1 MEKKVK
7 NIGRV
12 PFFVLILFIIT
23 VSIGAEQVLVRFN
36 DPLDPPIKGWDIQMV
51 IPSSVDVVLN
61 ESQIE
66 EYAALCG
73 SSGFEVIAINRSI
86 TGYSSYDTALL
97 RIEALKDSYPAY
109 VEIYDIGDSWE
120 KVKGTGYNA
129 SYTSRDI
136 WALRISDNPS
146 VDEEEFNILIMG
158 EHHAREL
165 ETTEIVLYIM
175 ENLLNDISEGDTF
188 FSALVDNYALWFVP
202 MVNPDGL
209 EVVYSGLDSFWR
221 KNTRDNNSD
230 QSYAAIDDGVDPN
243 RNYDWHWGESG
254 VEFDSTSD
262 VFPGT
267 GPFTEYENI
276 AVRDLATELNPIA
289 SLSFHTYGEMIL
301 FPFGY
306 DYVYTPDHGRL
317 SQIASSMSA
326 VMDKYSSS
334 EKYDPYMSVF
344 LYPAAGDS
352 DDWLYGELGTLAFTV
367 EAGPSSL
374 GFHPSWS
381 VVEAYLPEQYEG
393 FLSFAQEICSRH
405 IYGCIS
411 DAETGLPISG
421 ATLKITELY
430 NYSLV
435 RNRYS
440 NTAGNYYWGLT
451 AGDYTLMVSKPGY
464 QTVFHPFSIDQTPQE
479 INIEM
484 QPFESEEIAVKIVPN
499 PAFGSNT
506 VIALEVP
513 QEGWLLNCSI
523 YSIDGSI
530 IYTFPPK
537 TSTINVAEDSFI
549 VDKLRPDG
557 TSLASGIYLVY
568 IKAEKSGG
576 LFKKVLKF
584 AFID

>member
-1 MEKKVK
+1 MVILRRFK
-7 NIGRV
+7 NI
-12 PFFVLILFIIT
+12 VLILFIIT

-36 DPLDPPIKGWDIQMV
+36 DPLDPPTKGWDIQRV
-51 IPSSVDVVLN
+51 LPPSVDVVLD

-86 TGYSSYDTALL
+86 TGYSSYDTAVL

-129 SYTSRDI
+129 SYTPRDI

-175 ENLLNDISEGDTF
+175 ENLLKDISEGDTF
-188 FSALVDNYALWFVP
+188 LSALVDNYALWFVP

-209 EVVYSGLDSFWR
+209 EVVYSGLDSLWR

-254 VEFDSTSD
+254 VVFDSTSD

-276 AVRDLATELNPIA
+276 AVRDLATELKPIA

-301 FPFGY
+301 YPFGY
-306 DYVYTPDHGRL
+306 DYVYAPDHGRL

-334 EKYDPYMSVF
+334 EKYDPYWSVM

-352 DDWLYGELGTLAFTV
+352 DDWLYGEFGTLAFTV

-374 GFHPSWS
+374 GFHPSWA

-405 IYGCIS
+405 IYGHIS

-451 AGDYTLMVSKPGY
+451 AGDYTLIVSKPGY
-464 QTVFHPFSIDQTPQE
+464 QTIFHPFSIDQTPQE

-499 PAFGSNT
+499 PSFGSNT

-513 QEGWLLNCSI
+513 QEDWLLNCSI

-537 TSTINVAEDSFI
+537 TSTSNVAEDSFI

>member
-1 MEKKVK
+1 
-7 NIGRV
+7 
-12 PFFVLILFIIT
+12 
-23 VSIGAEQVLVRFN
+23 
-36 DPLDPPIKGWDIQMV
+36 
-51 IPSSVDVVLN
+51 
-61 ESQIE
+61 
-66 EYAALCG
+66 
-73 SSGFEVIAINRSI
+73 
-86 TGYSSYDTALL
+86 
-97 RIEALKDSYPAY
+97 
-109 VEIYDIGDSWE
+109 
-120 KVKGTGYNA
+120 
-129 SYTSRDI
+129 
-136 WALRISDNPS
+136 
-146 VDEEEFNILIMG
+146 
-158 EHHAREL
+158 
-165 ETTEIVLYIM
+165 
-175 ENLLNDISEGDTF
+175 
-188 FSALVDNYALWFVP
+188 
-202 MVNPDGL
+202 
-209 EVVYSGLDSFWR
+209 
-221 KNTRDNNSD
+221 
-230 QSYAAIDDGVDPN
+230 
-243 RNYDWHWGESG
+243 
-254 VEFDSTSD
+254 
-262 VFPGT
+262 
-267 GPFTEYENI
+267 
-276 AVRDLATELNPIA
+276 
-289 SLSFHTYGEMIL
+289 
-301 FPFGY
+301 
-306 DYVYTPDHGRL
+306 
-317 SQIASSMSA
+317 
-326 VMDKYSSS
+326 MDKYSSS

-537 TSTINVAEDSFI
+537 TSTSNVVEDSFI